1 MSDLNLG
8 PYPRNVNLFLQC
20 IDKMIDD
27 YENADTWTQKQ
38 RDVLNKYI
46 GCLYSRNY
54 IDFTLMIF
62 EAIRQIESNPEVR
75 DYLSHIKYLV
85 VDEYQDVNDL
95 QEKLILHIAQAGA
108 NICVVGDDDQTI
120 YLLSLYHTLLKNLPV
135 LII

>member
-1 MSDLNLG
+1 MSDLNLE

-46 GCLYSRNY
+46 RCLYSRNY

-75 DYLSHIKYLV
+75 DFMFKKFDLGHEQCAAAIFMESGCGFLKRILNIAAYL
-85 VDEYQDVNDL
+85 
-95 QEKLILHIAQAGA
+95 
-108 NICVVGDDDQTI
+108 
-120 YLLSLYHTLLKNLPV
+120 
-135 LII
+135 